1 MIQIKRGS
9 TQKWSGVT
17 LAPGQPG
24 YDKTKNKIKIGDGK
38 KSWSELP
45 YASGLHAEEI
55 LDSEE
60 SAQSRK
66 NTDSEDLTLITY
78 GDSETLKKGLKEGNI
93 VGQIYLQQIDD
104 PEVDYI
110 VASGKEGIWR
120 YQKWKSGTTRCWCN
134 YNVSG
139 TVMDHP
145 EFFWRSAATDPVDYP
160 KVFTFTEV
168 PTETATVHSASGQE
182 VLLVNSGANTTTTSG
197 TYTIVSLIGE
207 IAESTTYRISI
218 QVEGFCE
225 DKKDGDKN

>member
-1 MIQIKRGS
+1 MIQVKRGS
-9 TQKWSGVT
+9 TEKWSGVT

-24 YDKTKNKIKIGDGK
+24 YDKTKNKIKIGDGN
-38 KSWSELP
+38 STWAALP

-55 LDSEE
+55 FCAE
-60 SAQSRK
+60 SKAK
-66 NTDSEDLTLITY
+66 NRDNDDKFATNIITY
-78 GDSETLKKGLKEGNI
+78 GTGTPNEDT

-104 PEVDYI
+104 PEVDYV

-134 YNVSG
+134 YTVSG

-145 EFFWRSAATDPVDYP
+145 EFFWRSATTDSIKYP
-160 KVFTFTEV
+160 EILTFTET
-168 PTETATVHSASGQE
+168 PTETATVHSSSGQ
-182 VLLVNSGANTTTTSG
+182 VLLVNSSANTTTTSG
-197 TYTIVSLIGE
+197 TYAIVSLIGE